1 MKNSSINNKYMFF
14 ILGLILFTNQARTEG
29 AFQKICWVLQLMT
42 TTCIMFS
49 FEENRY
55 TGIYILILIK
65 YEQNLKVPD
74 EIQEL

>member
-1 MKNSSINNKYMFF
+1 
-14 ILGLILFTNQARTEG
+14 
-29 AFQKICWVLQLMT
+29 MT

-74 EIQEL
+74 ETQELWFLFLKILIDIHIQKIFIA